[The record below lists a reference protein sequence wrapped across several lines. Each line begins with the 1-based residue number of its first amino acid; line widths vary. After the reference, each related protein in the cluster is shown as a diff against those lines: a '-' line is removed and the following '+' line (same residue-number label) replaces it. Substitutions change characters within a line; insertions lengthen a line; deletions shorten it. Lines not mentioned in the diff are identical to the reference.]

1 MCTNFVQNVVGKTM
15 NTYKIYFRL
24 KSKTDS
30 AYIEA
35 DDIDLAYKQF
45 IHRFPEANVHIVH
58 LVKKPKKK
66 GK

>member
-1 MCTNFVQNVVGKTM
+1 M